1 MPLAPMSE
9 ILEELRAGRMIVLVD
24 DEDRENEGDLCM
36 AAELV
41 TPEAINFMARH
52 GRGLICMPMAAERV
66 DRLGLEPQAR
76 QNTARH
82 GTAFTVMIDARSGI
96 STGISAADRAL
107 TIKVAA
113 RPDCRPDELVRPG
126 HVPPLRAEP
135 GGVLVRTG
143 HTEGIVDLCKMG
155 GLEPAGVVCEI
166 LNDDGT
172 MARFPDLEKFCATH
186 GLKMTSIAE
195 IIEWRRANEKLIER
209 SVSIKLPT
217 RFGEFDVHLYR
228 SLVDRD
234 PHVALT
240 MGIPDPARRAG
251 PIAEAVLVRV
261 HSSCF
266 TGDLLE
272 SLRCDCGAQ
281 LQSALAQIAREKCGA
296 LLYMQQEGRGI
307 GLENKL
313 RAYALQMTQGLDT
326 VEANRALG
334 LPDDVRHY
342 GIGAQIL
349 RDLGIQRIRLLTN
362 NPRKYHAIRGYQ
374 LEIVERVPLETVPND
389 ENRDYLRT
397 KRDKLGHDLRNLPS

>member
-1 MPLAPMSE
+1 MPISPIPE
-9 ILEELRAGRMIVLVD
+9 ILAELKAGRMIILVD

-36 AAELV
+36 AAEFV
-41 TPEAINFMARH
+41 TPAAINFMARQAC
-52 GRGLICMPMAAERV
+52 GLICMPIDAQRG

-76 QNTARH
+76 LNTTRH
-82 GTAFTVMIDARSGI
+82 GTAFTVMVDARSGI
-96 STGISAADRAL
+96 TTGISAADRAT
-107 TIKVAA
+107 TIRQAA
-113 RPDCRPDELVRPG
+113 RVDCRPEDLVRPG

-143 HTEGIVDLCKMG
+143 HTEGMVDLCRLA
-155 GLEPAGVVCEI
+155 GLEPVGVVCEI
-166 LNDDGT
+166 TNHDGT
-172 MARFPDLEKFCATH
+172 MARMPDLERFSGEH

-195 IIEWRRANEKLIER
+195 LIEHRRRHEKLVER
-209 SVSIKLPT
+209 TVSIRLPT
-217 RFGEFDVHLYR
+217 RYGEFDVHLYR

-240 MGIPDPARRAG
+240 MGIPDPATRAA
-251 PIAEAVLVRV
+251 PIEEPLLVRV

-266 TGDLLE
+266 TGDLIE
-272 SLRCDCGAQ
+272 SLRCDCGDQ
-281 LQSALAQIAREKCGA
+281 LHGALAQIARAGRGA

-313 RAYALQMTQGLDT
+313 RAYALQMKQGLDT

-334 LPDDVRHY
+334 LPEDVRHY
-342 GIGAQIL
+342 GVGAQIL

-362 NPRKYHAIRGYQ
+362 NPRKYHAIKGYQ
-374 LEIVERVPLETVPND
+374 LEIVERVSLEMAAN
-389 ENRDYLRT
+389 EQNRDYLRT

>member
-1 MPLAPMSE
+1 MPLSPIHE
-9 ILEELRAGRMIVLVD
+9 ILEELRAGRMVVLVD

-41 TPEAINFMARH
+41 TPEAINFMAREAC
-52 GRGLICMPMAAERV
+52 GLICMPMEAERV

-76 QNTARH
+76 ANTSRH
-82 GTAFTVMIDARSGI
+82 GTAFTVMFDARVGVT
-96 STGISAADRAL
+96 TGISAADRAA
-107 TIKVAA
+107 TIRLAA
-113 RPDCRPDELVRPG
+113 RPECRPDELVRPG
-126 HVPPLRAEP
+126 HMPGLRAEP

-143 HTEGIVDLCKMG
+143 HTEGIVDLCRIA
-155 GLEPAGVVCEI
+155 GLQAAGVVCEI
-166 LNDDGT
+166 TNRDGT
-172 MARFPDLEKFCATH
+172 MARLPDLEGFCAKH

-195 IIEWRRANEKLIER
+195 IIEWRRAHEKLIDR
-209 SVSIKLPT
+209 TVSIKLPT
-217 RFGEFDVHLYR
+217 RYGEFDVHLYR

-234 PHVALT
+234 PHVAIT
-240 MGIPDPARRAG
+240 MGIPDPAKRTA
-251 PIAEAVLVRV
+251 PIEEPLLVRV

-272 SLRCDCGAQ
+272 SLRCDCGDQ
-281 LQSALAQIAREKCGA
+281 LHAALGQIAREGKGA

-313 RAYALQMTQGLDT
+313 RAYQLQMSRGLDT

-362 NPRKYHAIRGYQ
+362 NPRKYHAIKGYQ
-374 LEIVERVPLETVPND
+374 LEIVERVALETPAH
-389 ENRDYLRT
+389 EQNRDYLRT
-397 KRDKLGHDLRNLPS
+397 KRDKLGHDLRNLPG